1 MAEES
6 MALAMEMQWISQDD
20 VTLEDY
26 SWSIKTCLRAT
37 ADLPD
42 VHTEMENFWSSLV
55 GSGILNGA
63 TLRATRLNNW
73 ETSAGFTGWHMLN
86 SKPQSIAGGGSSRLP
101 TQLAAVIS
109 FLNTDYPAVNVGRR
123 RSRCFLGP
131 CPSSIFGGDGKITT
145 GNITDIASA
154 IVLLQAGLVS
164 VGSTIASNIGINC
177 VSPTEGQ
184 SMHANSYAIGRQMD
198 THRSR
203 RQKAVEAPSYVALA
217 L

>member
-1 MAEES
+1 MAEETL
-6 MALAMEMQWISQDD
+6 ALAMEMQWISQDD

-42 VHTEMENFWSSLV
+42 VHTAMEGFWSSLV

-86 SKPQSIAGGGSSRLP
+86 TKVQSIAGGGSSRLP
-101 TQLAAVIS
+101 TQLACVIS
-109 FLNTDYPAVNVGRR
+109 FLNDTYTAVNIGRR
-123 RSRCFLGP
+123 RSRCYLGP
-131 CPSSIFGGDGKITT
+131 CPASIFDGSGKITT
-145 GNITDIASA
+145 GNITDIALA
-154 IVLLQAGLVS
+154 VETLQAALVA
-164 VGSTIASNIGINC
+164 VDSTLASNIGINV
-177 VSPTEGQ
+177 VSPTESK
-184 SMHANSYAIGRQMD
+184 SMHGTKYAIGRQMD

-203 RQKAVEAPSYVALA
+203 RQKAVEGHSYADLTF
-217 L
+217 